1 MSRSSVS
8 TCLFASTPH
17 AARGSVLTALPP
29 ICAFFCLL
37 PLHCCLQGARVER
50 DDDAPRTGECFVY
63 RYILRESCSQFDSL
77 PLTYLRLVQS
87 LVSHDAVA
95 RVYHPSVGENGRTA
109 YAPWRRAGQD
119 GEGEGY
125 GSLFSVLLKDTENA
139 RQFYDRLDVAKGP
152 GFGSNFTLACPY
164 TMIAHFNELGWAE
177 QFGVDRSLVRV
188 WIGLEE
194 ADHLIATFGKALDGL
209 PSPKNE
215 Y

>member
-1 MSRSSVS
+1 M
-8 TCLFASTPH
+8 
-17 AARGSVLTALPP
+17 
-29 ICAFFCLL
+29 
-37 PLHCCLQGARVER
+37 
-50 DDDAPRTGECFVY
+50 
-63 RYILRESCSQFDSL
+63 
-77 PLTYLRLVQS
+77 RLVKS

-95 RVYHPSVGENGRTA
+95 RIYHPSVGENGRTA

-125 GSLFSVLLKDTENA
+125 GSLFSVLLKTPDNA
-139 RQFYDRLDVAKGP
+139 RQFYDQLDVAKGP

-194 ADHLIATFGKALDGL
+194 ADHLIATFGEALDGL
-209 PSPKNE
+209 PRDESS
-215 Y
+215 